1 MDPSIVTPHF
11 SFAFYCET
19 TLTVMIILFL
29 SVDLSSALTADAL
42 TGMLN
47 NSDTI
52 EQLQNFLPAVDGTS
66 QEQLRSTLASPQFQ
80 QAVSQFSSALQSGQL
95 GPIVSQ
101 FAVNP
106 DAVAAAAQGNMR
118 EFVRALERT
127 GEQKPAEDEKG
138 DKKDDKKTDNQ
149 EPKKDDDD
157 EGMQLD

>member
-1 MDPSIVTPHF
+1 MLAVPTTNLVSPQQKDTRLNPLIYHF
-11 SFAFYCET
+11 
-19 TLTVMIILFL
+19 FL
-29 SVDLSSALTADAL
+29 VDLSSALTADAL
-42 TGMLN
+42 SGILN
-47 NSDTI
+47 SSETI
-52 EQLQNFLPAVDGTS
+52 EQLQNYLPQVDGTS

-127 GEQKPAEDEKG
+127 GNPEQKEDEKG
-138 DKKDDKKTDNQ
+138 DKKDDNKKTDNQ
-149 EPKKDDDD
+149 DPKKDDD

>member
-1 MDPSIVTPHF
+1 M
-11 SFAFYCET
+11 
-19 TLTVMIILFL
+19 
-29 SVDLSSALTADAL
+29 TADAL
-42 TGMLN
+42 SGILN
-47 NSDTI
+47 SSETI
-52 EQLQNFLPAVDGTS
+52 EQLQNYLPQVDGTS

-127 GEQKPAEDEKG
+127 GNPEQKEDEKG
-138 DKKDDKKTDNQ
+138 DKKDDNKKTDNQ
-149 EPKKDDDD
+149 DPKKDDD